1 MEKINKRAVGFEVQ
15 LKVREASEGGES
27 RVIEGYALK
36 FGVRSRLLLDWW
48 VGVYYEILEPGCIT
62 RETLDACDIMLTMF
76 HDRQL
81 ILGRSKNG
89 VGTLHYEIDE
99 IGVKFWCEM
108 PKTVDGDKAL
118 ELIARGDITGCS
130 FIYSTDEKDSENAV
144 SYEKT
149 GEKTAR
155 ALRDY
160 QKSKG
165 LHVNGVITDELLE
178 SLGVADQVSDA
189 AKKEAKK
196 AEYTSDYSYNT
207 IARDA
212 DSYKGTKVR
221 FRGKVLQEGD
231 AGSSMRYI
239 RLAVDSDY
247 DTVLFVTYTS
257 DQVPVRVL
265 EDDILTIY
273 GTVAG
278 NYSYETVMG
287 ASITLPWV
295 NSDMIDTSEVDM
307 G

>member
-27 RVIEGYALK
+27 RIIEGYALK

-89 VGTLHYEIDE
+89 KGTLQYEIDNV
-99 IGVKFWCEM
+99 GVKFWCEM

-149 GEKTAR
+149 GEKTEDGEEIL
-155 ALRDY
+155 LR
-160 QKSKG
+160 
-165 LHVNGVITDELLE
+165 HVKRIDNVYDFTITPKPAFEQTNVTKRELEDAGIVFDEKPKTSQEPKTIDL
-178 SLGVADQVSDA
+178 
-189 AKKEAKK
+189 AKKREA
-196 AEYTSDYSYNT
+196 
-207 IARDA
+207 
-212 DSYKGTKVR
+212 
-221 FRGKVLQEGD
+221 
-231 AGSSMRYI
+231 I
-239 RLAVDSDY
+239 REIRERISH
-247 DTVLFVTYTS
+247 TV
-257 DQVPVRVL
+257 
-265 EDDILTIY
+265 
-273 GTVAG
+273 
-278 NYSYETVMG
+278 
-287 ASITLPWV
+287 
-295 NSDMIDTSEVDM
+295 
-307 G
+307 